1 MGIWHI
7 DAGGWTE
14 FELSDVV
21 HEDSVVIGDILAV
34 TLTRRI
40 NAYDY
45 IQEAYLLPFLVK
57 QLSITIETCTSSK
70 M

>member
-1 MGIWHI
+1 MGIRHI

-34 TLTRRI
+34 TLMMLI
-40 NAYDY
+40 NACDR
-45 IQEAYLLPFLVK
+45 A
-57 QLSITIETCTSSK
+57 
-70 M
+70 